1 MVYGFMHYI
10 EYGQNTIVENLK
22 MKKVLICGD
31 SFCVTDPSFPN
42 LHWSEKLLNNHADI
56 EIINL
61 AIGGS
66 SNSMIAMQLLHGLQF
81 KPDFVIIS
89 FTCSFRFE
97 IEVDSTRVPF
107 DINKPECILEYLS
120 SRYKNANVGEQI
132 MRPVTNFLD
141 TVGDN
146 TEMFRNYLHASF
158 CLDTLNTRNIDFCY
172 SIGGLQVIDDI
183 QNFLKKQFLADNLYR
198 YQQNEL
204 SVNLW
209 NHNDGPTAPYFH
221 VGDDAV
227 HNLFANECESKIWK
241 N

>member
-1 MVYGFMHYI
+1 MYGFIYYI
-10 EYGQNTIVENLK
+10 EYGQNTRRDNLK

-61 AIGGS
+61 AIGGC

-97 IEVDSTRVPF
+97 IEVDSTQVPF
-107 DINKPECILEYLS
+107 DINKPECILEYLR
-120 SRYKNANVGEQI
+120 SRYTNASVDKQY
-132 MRPVTNFLD
+132 MRPVANFVD
-141 TVGDN
+141 TVGDD

-209 NHNDGPTAPYFH
+209 NHNDGPTGPYFH
-221 VGDDAV
+221 VGDDAI